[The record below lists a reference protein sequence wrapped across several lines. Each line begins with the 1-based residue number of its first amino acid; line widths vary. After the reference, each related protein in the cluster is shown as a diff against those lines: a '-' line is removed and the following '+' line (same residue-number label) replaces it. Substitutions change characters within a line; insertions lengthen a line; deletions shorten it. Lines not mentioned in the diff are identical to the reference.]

1 MDIDLEVGGN
11 DQIFNMLAG
20 RTLMKK
26 MKNKNKFVVA
36 TKLLTDSSGKK
47 MGKTEGNMLT
57 LSDSSKTMFGKVMSW
72 SDNIMISAFELCTKI
87 SLLEIKKIKIDYD
100 KEIISPRN
108 LKLKLASEI
117 VSIYYGDE
125 IALEEKE
132 NFIDQF
138 SNKNLPEDIKEV
150 SYKKEIDIISFLK
163 ENNFYSSRGESKRM
177 IEQGAIKI
185 HKNSDVS
192 KIEDIKLILTKE
204 YNDSVIQAG
213 KRKFLK
219 IKFN

>member
-1 MDIDLEVGGN
+1 M
-11 DQIFNMLAG
+11 
-20 RTLMKK
+20 
-26 MKNKNKFVVA
+26 
-36 TKLLTDSSGKK
+36 KLLTDSSGKK
-47 MGKTEGNMLT
+47 MGKTEGNT
-57 LSDSSKTMFGKVMSW
+57 INLSDSSKTMFGKVMSW
-72 SDNIMISAFELCTKI
+72 SDDIMISAFELCTKI
-87 SLLEIKKIKIDYD
+87 PLSEIKKIKVNYG
-100 KEIISPRN
+100 KEMISSRD
-108 LKLKLASEI
+108 LKIKLASEV
-117 VSIYYGDE
+117 VSVYYGDK

-150 SYKKEIDIISFLK
+150 FYKKEIDIISFLK
-163 ENNFYSSRGESKRM
+163 ENKFYSSRGESKRM

-185 HKNSDVS
+185 HKNSSIS

-204 YNDSVIQAG
+204 YNNSIIQAG